1 MGLQNR
7 TPPTPERPKTH
18 RQLLLS
24 GTITP
29 PPSSETPNLNIPPN
43 IALFVSE
50 EDYPVWKTIYRGT
63 VASTSMDM
71 LVLEDAMPIWLLECL
86 LMNKMPPVPVHKIS
100 FVLLPWPHDGEPLP
114 ELLNT

>member
-1 MGLQNR
+1 
-7 TPPTPERPKTH
+7 
-18 RQLLLS
+18 
-24 GTITP
+24 
-29 PPSSETPNLNIPPN
+29 
-43 IALFVSE
+43 
-50 EDYPVWKTIYRGT
+50 
-63 VASTSMDM
+63 MDM